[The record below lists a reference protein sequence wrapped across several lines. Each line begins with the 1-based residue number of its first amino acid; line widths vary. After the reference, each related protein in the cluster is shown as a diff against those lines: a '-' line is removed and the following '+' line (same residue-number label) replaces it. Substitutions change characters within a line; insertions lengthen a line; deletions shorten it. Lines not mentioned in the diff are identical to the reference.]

1 MEDSQQLVDIAT
13 ATKSIDFDHGP
24 DAGYGT
30 LLIASFSEP
39 MI

>member
-1 MEDSQQLVDIAT
+1 MDDPQQLVDIAT
-13 ATKSIDFDHGP
+13 ATKSIDAYNGP
-24 DAGYGT
+24 EVGYRT